1 MLTNISQKNSEKK
14 SREYSSLLLYYED
27 EQMGFRSARGISF
40 DSFLKFIGFLF
51 TSVGLL
57 VVYSTMT
64 SIGQL
69 GEGSWLFTFI
79 GLLLMCLGLFLILAR
94 TM

>member
-1 MLTNISQKNSEKK
+1 
-14 SREYSSLLLYYED
+14 
-27 EQMGFRSARGISF
+27 MGLRSAGGVSF

-51 TSVGLL
+51 TAVGLL
-57 VVYSTMT
+57 VMYSTTT

-69 GEGSWLFTFI
+69 GQVAWLFTFI

>member
-1 MLTNISQKNSEKK
+1 M
-14 SREYSSLLLYYED
+14 SL
-27 EQMGFRSARGISF
+27 RSTRGVSF

-51 TSVGLL
+51 TAVGLL
-57 VVYSTMT
+57 VIYSSTT

-69 GEGSWLFTFI
+69 GEITWLFAFI

-94 TM
+94 TI